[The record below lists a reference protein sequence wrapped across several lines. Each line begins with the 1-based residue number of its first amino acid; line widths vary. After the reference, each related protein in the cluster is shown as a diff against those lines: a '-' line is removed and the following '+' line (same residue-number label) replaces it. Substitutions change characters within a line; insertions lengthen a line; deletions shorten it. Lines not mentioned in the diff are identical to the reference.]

1 MPKHV
6 SRRAR
11 AKVPTAA
18 NPILR
23 SGIVG
28 LMVACGVA
36 VVDLALTD
44 TASAQSPSTPLPGTK
59 PATPQAAAQTIAQA
73 TAQTAPQ
80 PATGQGTADGNAGGS
95 TNGAAQNQEPVLL
108 TADQVTFDEENSLV
122 TASGN
127 VELAQ
132 GKRSVRA
139 DKISYNQKTKV
150 VTATGNIRLVEPS
163 GDIVFADY
171 AELTDDLK
179 DVFIENIRVLMTD
192 NGRMAGTEGER
203 REGRLTRVNR
213 GVYSPCDLCKE
224 DPSRPPLWQIRA
236 VRIVH
241 DNEEHEVRYR
251 DATMEIFGIPVAY
264 TPYLS
269 HPDPSVDRKSGF
281 LTSSFGNSSNLGAF
295 VKTHYYWDIG
305 PDQDATFDLNYYT
318 QQGPLLGGQYRKR
331 FENGRLELE
340 GAITRGDGG
349 NSTTAPKE
357 KRNRGYIAARG
368 LFDINDIWRAGFDVK
383 RASDPT
389 FLRRY
394 YDFREDY
401 LTSKAFVEGFRGRN
415 YAAVTGYSFQD
426 MRYGNPIPEPVVLPY
441 AQYNALGEPGS
452 LFGGRWSLDTSLLNV
467 ARLQGAGP
475 DTQRFV
481 VQPGWER
488 NIVSNAGFVTTLSG
502 SVLVAG
508 YAAQQFNNNDPTIR
522 GDDNI
527 SRFRFFPQAQAT
539 VRYPLVRY
547 GESSSQLI
555 EPIGQLT
562 VAPKLP
568 NGRLFPNEDS
578 LDIEFDDVN
587 LLQPNRFTGIDRL
600 DDGMRITYGLRTAI
614 YGNTQGSASLFL
626 GQSRRLTETGAGFT
640 GGSGLEDSVSDY
652 VGRLDLQPADWLDVN
667 YSFRIDHES
676 LRPRRHSLNASAGV
690 PLLRLSTSYT
700 YVDQTT
706 SRSAVNRNRVEQAS
720 FGVSSQFTDH
730 WNLGV
735 SHTQAMEPQP
745 GPRSSLAVLSY
756 ADECLIFQTIARR
769 DYTVSTTG
777 EQDGNTIFFRLVFKN
792 VGEFKSPGL
801 NASFL
806 GGSSAN
812 Q

>member
-36 VVDLALTD
+36 AVDLALTD
-44 TASAQSPSTPLPGTK
+44 MAQAQSPATPVPGTK
-59 PATPQAAAQTIAQA
+59 PATAQAAA
-73 TAQTAPQ
+73 
-80 PATGQGTADGNAGGS
+80 GQGNG
-95 TNGAAQNQEPVLL
+95 NGAAGGNAAGAAQKQDPVLL
-108 TADQVTFDEENSLV
+108 TADQVTFDEVNSLV

-139 DKISYNQKTKV
+139 DKITYNQKTKV
-150 VTATGNIRLVEPS
+150 VTATGKIRLVEPS

-192 NGRMAGTEGER
+192 NGRMAGAEGER

-224 DPSRPPLWQIRA
+224 DPTRPPLWQIRA

-281 LTSSFGNSSNLGAF
+281 LTPSAGNSSNLGAIL
-295 VKTHYYWDIG
+295 KTHYYWDIG
-305 PDQDATFDLNYYT
+305 PDQDATFDLHYYS
-318 QQGPLLGGQYRKR
+318 QQGSLLGGQYRKR
-331 FENGRLELE
+331 FENGRLSLE

-357 KRNRGYIAARG
+357 TRNRGYVAARG
-368 LFDINDIWRAGFDVK
+368 LFDIDETWRAGFDVK

-415 YAAVTGYSFQD
+415 YAAITGYSFQD
-426 MRYGNPIPEPVVLPY
+426 MRYGNPIPEPVALPD
-441 AQYNALGEPGS
+441 ARYNALGEPGS
-452 LFGGRWSLDTSLLNV
+452 LFGGRWSLDTSLLGVSRFRN
-467 ARLQGAGP
+467 AGP

-508 YAAQQFNNNDPTIR
+508 YTAQQFNNNDPTVR
-522 GDDNI
+522 GNDNI
-527 SRFRFFPQAQAT
+527 SRFRFFPQGQAT
-539 VRYPLVRY
+539 VRYPFVRY

-562 VAPKLP
+562 FAPKLP
-568 NGRLFPNEDS
+568 NGRVFPNEDS

-600 DDGMRITYGLRTAI
+600 DDGTRFTYGLRTAI

-652 VGRLDLQPADWLDVN
+652 VGRLDLQPAEWLDVN
-667 YSFRIDHES
+667 YGFRIDHDT

-706 SRSAVNRNRVEQAS
+706 SRTAVTRDRVEQAS
-720 FGVSSQFTDH
+720 FGVSSQFTDY
-730 WNLGV
+730 WSIGV

-756 ADECLIFQTIARR
+756 ADECLVFQTIARR

>member
-11 AKVPTAA
+11 AKAPTVA

-36 VVDLALTD
+36 AVDLALPD
-44 TASAQSPSTPLPGTK
+44 SAHAQTPAKQALTPKPTPKPADGPLPGSK
-59 PATPQAAAQTIAQA
+59 PAAPAAQTGAS
-73 TAQTAPQ
+73 
-80 PATGQGTADGNAGGS
+80 GTESKQD
-95 TNGAAQNQEPVLL
+95 PVLL
-108 TADQVTFDEENSLV
+108 TADQVTFDEVNSVV

-132 GKRSVRA
+132 GKRSVHA
-139 DKISYNQKTKV
+139 DKITYNQKTKV
-150 VTATGNIRLVEPS
+150 VTATGKIRLVEPS

-192 NGRMAGTEGER
+192 NGRMAGNEGER
-203 REGRLTRVNR
+203 REGRLTRVSR

-224 DPSRPPLWQIRA
+224 DPTRPPLWQIRA

-281 LTSSFGNSSNLGAF
+281 LTPSFGNSSNLGAIL
-295 VKTHYYWDIG
+295 KTHYYWDIA
-305 PDQDATFDLNYYT
+305 PDQDATFDLHYYS

-331 FENGRLELE
+331 FESGRLELE
-340 GAITRGDGG
+340 GAITRGDVA
-349 NSTTAPKE
+349 NTTIVPKE
-357 KRNRGYIAARG
+357 TRTRGYVAARG
-368 LFDINDIWRAGFDVK
+368 LFDIDETWRAGFDIK

-401 LTSKAFVEGFRGRN
+401 LTSKAFVEGFHGRN
-415 YAAVTGYSFQD
+415 YAAITGYSFQD
-426 MRYGNPIPEPVVLPY
+426 MRYGNPIPEPVTLPY

-452 LFGGRWSLDTSLLNV
+452 LLGGRWSFDTSLLAVSRFRN
-467 ARLQGAGP
+467 AGP
-475 DTQRFV
+475 DTQRV
-481 VQPGWER
+481 MVQPGWER

-508 YAAQQFNNNDPTIR
+508 YKAQQFNYNDPTVR
-522 GDDNI
+522 GDDTI
-527 SRFRFFPQAQAT
+527 SRFRFFPQGQAT
-539 VRYPLVRY
+539 VRYPFVRY
-547 GESSSQLI
+547 GESSSQLV

-562 VAPKLP
+562 FAPKLP

-578 LDIEFDDVN
+578 LDVEFDDVN

-600 DDGMRITYGLRTAI
+600 DDGMRFTYGLRGAI
-614 YGNTQGSASLFL
+614 YGYTQGSASLFL
-626 GQSRRLTETGAGFT
+626 GQSIRLSDSSAGFS
-640 GGSGLEDSVSDY
+640 GDSGLEERVSDY

-667 YSFRIDHES
+667 YGFRVDHETF
-676 LRPRRHSLNASAGV
+676 RPRRHSLNASAGV
-690 PLLRLSTSYT
+690 PLLRVSTSYT

-706 SRSAVNRNRVEQAS
+706 SRTAVTRNRVEQAN
-720 FGVSSQFTDH
+720 FGVSSQFTDR
-730 WNLGV
+730 WNIGIA
-735 SHTQAMEPQP
+735 HTQAMEPQP
-745 GPRSSLAVLSY
+745 GPRSSLAVLTY
-756 ADECLIFQTIARR
+756 GDECLLFQTIARR
-769 DYTVSTTG
+769 DYTISTTG
-777 EQDGNTIFFRLVFKN
+777 EKDGNTIFFRLVFKN
-792 VGEFKSPGL
+792 VGEFKSPGI

-806 GGSSAN
+806 GGGSAN